1 MAGTINEV
9 YLIGFCQ
16 DGPDLQY
23 GNGSGCSVFFRL
35 YTEERFEGPS
45 GEAKVRR
52 ETHSVELYGAAGEAA
67 RLWGLAQG
75 DLVGV
80 VGRFFNRGR
89 EVSDGQKH
97 YRSGIA
103 GGRFLP
109 LIKAEGTD
117 LKSLR
122 PGHLNRIL
130 VMGRLGSDPE
140 VRYSK
145 QGIPV
150 ANVSLAT
157 DHPVKEGD
165 DWKEETTWHRLVIWG
180 RLAEV
185 ASEYLSKGRPMG
197 AQGSLRTRVW
207 ENEDGERRHSTEL
220 VVERLQMLPSGNS
233 GSGAVDGPEGFGDEP
248 PF

>member
-9 YLIGFCQ
+9 YLIGCCQ

-23 GNGSGCSVFFRL
+23 GNNPGCSVFFRL
-35 YTEERFEGPS
+35 YTEERFESLS
-45 GEAKVRR
+45 GESKVRR

-80 VGRFFNRGR
+80 VGRFFNRGT

-97 YRSGIA
+97 YRSGVA
-103 GGRFLP
+103 GSRFLP
-109 LIKAEGTD
+109 LIKAEATD
-117 LKSLR
+117 LTSLN
-122 PGHLNRIL
+122 PGHLNRIVL
-130 VMGRLGSDPE
+130 MGRLGSDPE
-140 VRYSK
+140 VRYSR
-145 QGIPV
+145 QGTAV

-157 DHPVKEGD
+157 DHPVKDGD
-165 DWKEETTWHRLVIWG
+165 DWKEQTTWHRLVIWG

-185 ASEYLSKGRPMG
+185 ASAYLSRGRSMG

-207 ENEDGERRHSTEL
+207 ENDDGERKHSTEL

-233 GSGAVDGPEGFGDEP
+233 GSGAADGPGVSGDEA